1 MSKQGT
7 RDRVSPVPAA
17 PAEAMLAHP
26 ASCPSLGSVE
36 SESFN
41 ETLTTLANLQMRERI
56 HLHLALPQLHWIV
69 IALTW
74 ARTNLTFPLRWTHVG
89 LGGFHEHT
97 PGQAQSGCPGEP
109 SVGMEMLCVVNMHL
123 LGT

>member
-1 MSKQGT
+1 MFLLLQL
-7 RDRVSPVPAA
+7 SPCWPTQHQLSFLWV
-17 PAEAMLAHP
+17 LR
-26 ASCPSLGSVE
+26 PSLGSVE

-74 ARTNLTFPLRWTHVG
+74 ARTNLTFPL
-89 LGGFHEHT
+89 
-97 PGQAQSGCPGEP
+97 
-109 SVGMEMLCVVNMHL
+109 
-123 LGT
+123 